1 VQSTVASAVAE
12 LVEVAV
18 SVAHAVKAV
27 NIREAEAVSFIVH
40 GDDSAPLSRRR
51 QALAAWRAPVLGS
64 AHASRRSW
72 PMAKTP
78 YAPDQ
83 QIDRLRIYN
92 IVAGSLHLLQAI
104 GFAVTLTLLTKQV
117 LFAVTADY
125 LAGPPGVPVPPE
137 RVTLFELNIGIG
149 VVVFLAL
156 SAFFHFLISSPWFF
170 ARYRKGL
177 QHNHNYFRWVEYSLS
192 SSIMIWLILAIN
204 GVTDIGA
211 LSAVFAVNAAMILFG
226 ALQEKYEQPGS
237 GGLLPFIFGSMV
249 GIVPWILILVYFLRP
264 GSASDVAAPGFV
276 VGIVI
281 SLFLFFNTFA
291 INQWLQY
298 KQVGKWK
305 SYLQGERTYITLSLV
320 AKTALAW
327 QVFSGAIIP
336 AIVG

>member
-1 VQSTVASAVAE
+1 MPN
-12 LVEVAV
+12 
-18 SVAHAVKAV
+18 K
-27 NIREAEAVSFIVH
+27 
-40 GDDSAPLSRRR
+40 
-51 QALAAWRAPVLGS
+51 
-64 AHASRRSW
+64 
-72 PMAKTP
+72 P
-78 YAPDQ
+78 YTPDQ
-83 QIDRLRIYN
+83 QIGRLRIYN
-92 IVAGSLHLLQAI
+92 VVAGSAHLLQAI
-104 GFAVTLTLLTKQV
+104 GFAIVLTMLSTQV

-125 LAGPPGVPVPPE
+125 LAGPPGAPIPPE
-137 RVTLFELNIGIG
+137 RVTVFEINIGVG

-170 ARYRKGL
+170 PRYKAGL
-177 QHNHNYFRWVEYSLS
+177 LQSRNFFRWTEYSLS

-204 GVTDIGA
+204 GVTDIAA
-211 LSAVFAVNAAMILFG
+211 LFAVFTVNAAMILFG
-226 ALQEKYEQPGS
+226 ALQEKYEKPGS
-237 GGLLPFIFGSMV
+237 GGMLPFIFGSMV
-249 GIVPWILILVYFLRP
+249 GSVPWIIILIYFLRP

-327 QVFSGAIIP
+327 QVFSGAIVP
-336 AIVG
+336 ALTS